1 MDAKTST
8 TLIPTTLLDGV
19 RSSLRRLL
27 FQVLSVGPMPHHVSF
42 YGFSIDNFKR
52 RPTEVQILMGLIR
65 DKAEAM
71 SHNSGIVDE
80 LGVRVEFLGKL
91 DTLDEPTREA
101 IQGVM
106 DATAKNTKMVLL
118 ICLAYTSTDEIV
130 HGVKG
135 AVTEKIDGDA
145 SISVEDLEKN
155 MYYAGC
161 PDPDILVRTSGETRL
176 SNFLLWQTTHCL
188 LYCPRCLWPEISL
201 RHLVWGVVQ
210 YQRNYQYL
218 EKIKK
223 KM

>member
-1 MDAKTST
+1 MSSKRGHAVMERELAHKDEELKVVAVGARHHKAQLAQALEKGQLPPKFLLKEDCFKYPSRAANYLDVLR
-8 TLIPTTLLDGV
+8 TL
-19 RSSLRRLL
+19 
-27 FQVLSVGPMPHHVSF
+27 
-42 YGFSIDNFKR
+42 
-52 RPTEVQILMGLIR
+52 EVQ
-65 DKAEAM
+65 
-71 SHNSGIVDE
+71 
-80 LGVRVEFLGKL
+80 GKL